1 MIHTT
6 EHVSGAENGAE
17 RTGNRL
23 ERSGTV
29 SEIQKI
35 KWSVS
40 GAGAGGH
47 RNGNG
52 ALSGQNLPLKIRSII
67 KSLKVI
73 SSKLILKLPRNCQC
87 KFISPTVFV
96 VSRINL
102 IIWQRSPLQLCR
114 VMVVWLC

>member
-1 MIHTT
+1 MEMPQAGSHFSHVKLNDQLMIHTT

-40 GAGAGGH
+40 GAGAGGR
-47 RNGNG
+47 RNG
-52 ALSGQNLPLKIRSII
+52 
-67 KSLKVI
+67 
-73 SSKLILKLPRNCQC
+73 
-87 KFISPTVFV
+87 
-96 VSRINL
+96 
-102 IIWQRSPLQLCR
+102 
-114 VMVVWLC
+114 